1 MRRSTL
7 AVCVTVALV
16 GFGFA
21 RAPMIVPE
29 GSWCIPLLM
38 DCSTPTPT
46 PTPTSSGGSVLPSA
60 PAVPGIPGVP
70 AAPGST
76 PTPKPTPGST
86 APDAPA
92 TPAAPASPDGAA
104 PVFAQPP
111 AQLGSSSLSFSGLR
125 SLSVVTVPVAD
136 GSRIPVLK
144 LVADEI
150 TIDGFSLTVRK
161 ATGPML
167 ATTADRMRLQGNV
180 QVYLDSVTATGK
192 DGKSLTLGAAT
203 PPPADGLPPQL
214 LKVTLGLVGVTADQ
228 ITFTNPHQHLT
239 E

>member
-1 MRRSTL
+1 MRGTL
-7 AVCVTVALV
+7 AVCLAVALV

-21 RAPMIVPE
+21 RAPMVVPE
-29 GSWCIPLLM
+29 GTWCIPLLM
-38 DCSTPTPT
+38 DCSTPTPSPT
-46 PTPTSSGGSVLPSA
+46 PTPTPSAPGLPGLPGLPGA
-60 PAVPGIPGVP
+60 PAVPG
-70 AAPGST
+70 S
-76 PTPKPTPGST
+76 TPKPTPTPST
-86 APDAPA
+86 GAPAAPA
-92 TPAAPASPDGAA
+92 TPDSPDSAA

-161 ATGPML
+161 ATGPVL
-167 ATTADRMRLQGNV
+167 ATTADRMRLTGNV

-192 DGKSLTLGAAT
+192 DGKSLTLGAST

-228 ITFTNPHQHLT
+228 IAFTNPHQHLT